1 MKVRNQPKLRRV
13 GESNT
18 LPDIWGTFQDH
29 IFHILSVINTGTNVY
44 WMRRSPL
51 VWFMVSISVCFNEPL
66 YIFVSLERKKNSKWV
81 YWRLWTMKGWL
92 WSYVY
97 GSWIYNY
104 LCNTCLSPLTWVQI
118 PFRRSA
124 FDTTLCDEV
133 CQWLLAGQWFSPG
146 TLVSFTN
153 KTYCHDITEILL
165 KVALHP
171 EFYKGSIISVHA

>member
-1 MKVRNQPKLRRV
+1 MYTECAEALLFD
-13 GESNT
+13 S
-18 LPDIWGTFQDH
+18 
-29 IFHILSVINTGTNVY
+29 
-44 WMRRSPL
+44 
-51 VWFMVSISVCFNEPL
+51 WFLYLFVLMSL

-118 PFRRSA
+118 PFRRGA

-153 KTYCHDITEILL
+153 KTYCHDMTEILL